1 MEPQKTQNSQCNLEK
16 KNKAGCTTL
25 SSFKLYYNAEAELC
39 LGVSCGG
46 TGQQWTAAG
55 ARALG
60 AVDLG
65 TA

>member
-55 ARALG
+55 ETALG
-60 AVDLG
+60 AADLDI
-65 TA
+65 A